1 VDTAATGSGCASVT
15 DLRALYAQQVAERG
29 FRADPVQ
36 AAVVDRLSD
45 LRQRL
50 ISAHEADSSRVR
62 RWFSAFGGKTAS
74 EPVRGI
80 YLWGGVGRGKTWIM
94 DLFFQSLPF
103 PERRRRHFH
112 RFMHDVHAELKT
124 LQQREA
130 PLDVVAD
137 HIAQDTRVLCF
148 DELFVADIADAM
160 ILGGLFAALFKR
172 GVTLV
177 STSNVQPRDL
187 YKNGLQRQRF
197 IPTIELLEQHVDVVA
212 VDGATDYRLRRLTQA
227 GTYLSSSAPDTVQ
240 RLKELFGELADQHD
254 PTASS
259 ATTSYNAGDPTAS
272 GAIASHNADSPTAG
286 SAAASRNADGP
297 TAGGGAASHNPGNP
311 AASNATPNHNPGGP
325 TTAGGTGHRPAA
337 RGESHA
343 APTTRVVNQSGRP
356 WPRQDIDLA
365 NSIEIEGRRIPVVC
379 ESGGV
384 VWFDFMALCS
394 GPRSQDD
401 YIEIARDYQSV
412 IVSDVPVLDAL
423 HEDEA
428 RRFIALVDELYD
440 RNVNLIVSAAAP
452 PTELYRGDR
461 VAFQFERTASRL
473 IEMQSEEYLARE
485 HRP

>member
-1 VDTAATGSGCASVT
+1 MNLR
-15 DLRALYAQQVAERG
+15 DLYTQQLSERG

-36 AAVVDRLSD
+36 AAVVDRLDD
-45 LRQRL
+45 LRRRL
-50 ISAHEADSSRVR
+50 IVAREADSSRVR
-62 RWFSAFGGKTAS
+62 RWFGSLGGKSAS
-74 EPVRGI
+74 EPVRGL
-80 YLWGGVGRGKTWIM
+80 YLWGGVGRGKTWMM
-94 DLFFQSLPF
+94 DLFYQSLPF

-130 PLDVVAD
+130 PLDAVAD
-137 HIAQDTRVLCF
+137 RIARDARVLCF

-177 STSNVQPRDL
+177 ATSNVEPRNL
-187 YKNGLQRQRF
+187 YKDGLQRQRF
-197 IPTIELLEQHVDVVA
+197 LPTIDLLEQHLDVVP
-212 VDGATDYRLRRLTQA
+212 VNGATDYRLRCLTQA
-227 GTYLSSSAPDTVQ
+227 GTYLPSGAPDTER
-240 RLKELFGELADQHD
+240 RLKELFNELADHDGSDERRANLGIAGYADADSDNSRANIGTVGHADAGSDDRATAPAQHD
-254 PTASS
+254 ARGGR
-259 ATTSYNAGDPTAS
+259 N
-272 GAIASHNADSPTAG
+272 SP
-286 SAAASRNADGP
+286 SVP
-297 TAGGGAASHNPGNP
+297 PP
-311 AASNATPNHNPGGP
+311 GP
-325 TTAGGTGHRPAA
+325 TTRH
-337 RGESHA
+337 
-343 APTTRVVNQSGRP
+343 VNQSGRP
-356 WPRQDIDLA
+356 WPSQGAPDPA
-365 NSIEIEGRRIPVVC
+365 NSIEIEGRRIPVIC

-394 GPRSQDD
+394 GPRSQED

-412 IVSDVPVLDAL
+412 IVSDIPVFDSL

-440 RNVNLIVSAAAP
+440 RNVNLIVSAAASP
-452 PTELYRGDR
+452 IDLYRGDR

>member
-1 VDTAATGSGCASVT
+1 MN
-15 DLRALYAQQVAERG
+15 LRDLYAQQLSERG
-29 FRADPVQ
+29 FRPDPVQ
-36 AAVVDRLSD
+36 AAVVDRLDD

-50 ISAHEADSSRVR
+50 IAAREADSSLVR
-62 RWFSAFGGKTAS
+62 RWFGALGGKSAP

-80 YLWGGVGRGKTWIM
+80 YLWGGVGRGKTWMM
-94 DLFFQSLPF
+94 DLFYQSLPF

-112 RFMHDVHAELKT
+112 RFMHDVHAEIKT

-130 PLDVVAD
+130 PLDIVAER
-137 HIAQDTRVLCF
+137 IALEARVLCF

-177 STSNVQPRDL
+177 ATSNVQPRNL
-187 YKNGLQRQRF
+187 YKDGLQRQRF
-197 IPTIELLEQHVDVVA
+197 LPTIDLLEQRLDVIA

-227 GTYLSSSAPDTVQ
+227 GTYLPSSAPDTER
-240 RLKELFGELADQHD
+240 RLKELFEELADHD
-254 PTASS
+254 GSDPANNTHANV
-259 ATTSYNAGDPTAS
+259 ATTS
-272 GAIASHNADSPTAG
+272 
-286 SAAASRNADGP
+286 
-297 TAGGGAASHNPGNP
+297 
-311 AASNATPNHNPGGP
+311 
-325 TTAGGTGHRPAA
+325 
-337 RGESHA
+337 
-343 APTTRVVNQSGRP
+343 RVVNQSGRP
-356 WPRQDIDLA
+356 WPNTSPLDPA
-365 NSIEIEGRRIPVVC
+365 NSIEIEGRRIPVIR
-379 ESGGV
+379 ERGGV
-384 VWFDFMALCS
+384 VWFDFVALCS
-394 GPRSQDD
+394 GPRSQED

-412 IVSDVPVLDAL
+412 IVSDVPVFDSL

-452 PTELYRGDR
+452 PIELYRGDR